1 MKRIIITTL
10 ACFCMALAVL
20 SGIPTS
26 GATISSHAA
35 SRNKSCTVSPDSKT
49 EMTGQRS
56 LHQYIRERKFSPNDN
71 RLTDRAPQRLSPEE
85 ITGSRIV
92 VMEAQ
97 GVEDFDTNGYP
108 IMSDIV
114 YSLGW
119 GNDVFSWANGA
130 YDNDSL
136 KYYGING
143 FYGKYQLPFEWN
155 EETGEPMLYSNILV
169 YEDTINGYFNFNSKV
184 DTVRTVIF
192 YTMSDFF
199 EDGNGEE
206 LPGTVLDDGTI
217 LFEGSYLIYTEEV
230 YLKYH
235 RIPITGTV
243 TLISKDSA
251 AYITP
256 ILSYIYL
263 LSPNGIHEFN
273 DMTPSSS
280 GNPYFVRMDD
290 IQSQSLYYGE
300 AFNQGDSGHHPFEDI
315 VGGSGGLV
323 PKPIKPGRPGFISP
337 IPITP
342 VGPFNPSNTESSTP
356 SYFDISSNTDS
367 SSSSENEMR
376 LSRSGK
382 DGSSV
387 INFSGGHKPKPI
399 GGGGHFNKPIV
410 LPRTVQDPIKI
421 AASVG
426 SSTTMP
432 KSASQK
438 PKPKKMITEIVDAG
452 MKVNVSLNSIA
463 SQLFGNTKK
472 LNRPRVFDKDV
483 INGGGGRQPKPIRLR
498 DFLIPTLVESY
509 SPNSSL
515 YKTSNGLYQAPV
527 YMFQYDDS
535 TVIVY
540 NLFGLGSTF
549 NAIFINEDG
558 TMSLPGQALFY
569 DPDLNDDFCNY
580 SLVNDTLML
589 GNTGLAAPD
598 GMTWDVTVPH
608 GLDNSYPGYF
618 DNNRLYFTDG
628 NQFILPVAFLRGDVN
643 RDRKVSIADVTSL
656 INSLL
661 TEVYDNSAHF
671 STEAADVNQD
681 GKFSIGD
688 VTTLIN
694 YLLSG
699 SWGPD

>member
-1 MKRIIITTL
+1 
-10 ACFCMALAVL
+10 
-20 SGIPTS
+20 
-26 GATISSHAA
+26 
-35 SRNKSCTVSPDSKT
+35 
-49 EMTGQRS
+49 
-56 LHQYIRERKFSPNDN
+56 
-71 RLTDRAPQRLSPEE
+71 
-85 ITGSRIV
+85 
-92 VMEAQ
+92 
-97 GVEDFDTNGYP
+97 
-108 IMSDIV
+108 
-114 YSLGW
+114 
-119 GNDVFSWANGA
+119 
-130 YDNDSL
+130 
-136 KYYGING
+136 
-143 FYGKYQLPFEWN
+143 
-155 EETGEPMLYSNILV
+155 
-169 YEDTINGYFNFNSKV
+169 
-184 DTVRTVIF
+184 
-192 YTMSDFF
+192 
-199 EDGNGEE
+199 
-206 LPGTVLDDGTI
+206 
-217 LFEGSYLIYTEEV
+217 
-230 YLKYH
+230 
-235 RIPITGTV
+235 
-243 TLISKDSA
+243 
-251 AYITP
+251 
-256 ILSYIYL
+256 
-263 LSPNGIHEFN
+263 
-273 DMTPSSS
+273 
-280 GNPYFVRMDD
+280 MDD

-300 AFNQGDSGHHPFEDI
+300 SFNQGDSGHHPLEDI

-337 IPITP
+337 IPITPITP